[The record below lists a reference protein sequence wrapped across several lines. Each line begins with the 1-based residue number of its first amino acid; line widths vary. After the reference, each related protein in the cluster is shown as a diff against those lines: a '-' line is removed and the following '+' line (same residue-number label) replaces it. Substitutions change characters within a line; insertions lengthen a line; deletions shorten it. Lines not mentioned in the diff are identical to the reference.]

1 MRLFGLNKNSISDI
15 RFYSLI
21 GILEK
26 VSPFLIVAVGTI
38 YLSNETIGEYSY
50 FLIWISLFASLF
62 TLESPRFLEYIQL
75 SNRVASDHLDV
86 FITTSFVYII
96 FSLISIF
103 ILPFYFSWKEIS
115 LLIIGTYFHV
125 IKNFYFY
132 LLRLLNDKHR
142 YTQEL
147 IKLLLF
153 RLTLFI
159 ALVVVYR
166 CDNSTTLVLIY
177 ILPLGLVSLSYL
189 VRNIKNINLKTI
201 SFVEI
206 KRSILFTFN
215 FLPFTLSGISQN
227 QMDKFFI
234 YNVLSPSDLGIYA
247 VLNSLAQPI
256 KLASNSLSIAVTPKI
271 LLGESISDKNDN
283 VVLGILLSIVSVAV
297 LCLALLMLFFF
308 YEISIRDYWLIL
320 VLICIGLLFRGL
332 KQVVLPSIVRSGIL
346 KSFWIEFFINVFFGL
361 SLAWFSMIYLN
372 LGMHGAALTFV
383 LSQFLSYLIYFLY
396 LKWR

>member
-153 RLTLFI
+153 RLTI
-159 ALVVVYR
+159 DWV
-166 CDNSTTLVLIY
+166 
-177 ILPLGLVSLSYL
+177 
-189 VRNIKNINLKTI
+189 
-201 SFVEI
+201 
-206 KRSILFTFN
+206 
-215 FLPFTLSGISQN
+215 
-227 QMDKFFI
+227 
-234 YNVLSPSDLGIYA
+234 
-247 VLNSLAQPI
+247 
-256 KLASNSLSIAVTPKI
+256 
-271 LLGESISDKNDN
+271 LLGGLHTLQYKTCS
-283 VVLGILLSIVSVAV
+283 
-297 LCLALLMLFFF
+297 
-308 YEISIRDYWLIL
+308 L
-320 VLICIGLLFRGL
+320 V
-332 KQVVLPSIVRSGIL
+332 
-346 KSFWIEFFINVFFGL
+346 
-361 SLAWFSMIYLN
+361 
-372 LGMHGAALTFV
+372 
-383 LSQFLSYLIYFLY
+383 
-396 LKWR
+396 

>member
-1 MRLFGLNKNSISDI
+1 M
-15 RFYSLI
+15 
-21 GILEK
+21 
-26 VSPFLIVAVGTI
+26 
-38 YLSNETIGEYSY
+38 
-50 FLIWISLFASLF
+50 
-62 TLESPRFLEYIQL
+62 
-75 SNRVASDHLDV
+75 
-86 FITTSFVYII
+86 
-96 FSLISIF
+96 
-103 ILPFYFSWKEIS
+103 
-115 LLIIGTYFHV
+115 
-125 IKNFYFY
+125 
-132 LLRLLNDKHR
+132 NDKHR